1 LLLNLAIK
9 VPTVFNELPGDPV
22 LAGGNDY
29 FDLRK
34 AGLPN
39 TSPNIEK
46 TCCVGVAASVVLF
59 PVGNGGINAVL
70 EVLEGTF

>member
-1 LLLNLAIK
+1 MLLNLAIK
-9 VPTVFNELPGDPV
+9 VPTAFNELPRDPV
-22 LAGGNDY
+22 LVGGNDY

-39 TSPNIEK
+39 TEKK

-70 EVLEGTF
+70 EVLVGTF